1 MSKTIIT
8 WVDNDGNY
16 RTTSPAYNDATRPAG
31 ESDDQFIQRIIGK
44 LKVQYS
50 LASDHEFHMVE
61 NEDQITRL
69 AECAGT
75 LFRYGDD
82 ATGQTGAWEMDTDG
96 RPKVNIVKARVVQMD
111 RIRKVRD
118 AELEKLDIPY
128 MRAMEAADTE
138 EQEKISAQKQTLR
151 DIPETFDLETFTT
164 PTTLK
169 DAYPDELK

>member
-1 MSKTIIT
+1 
-8 WVDNDGNY
+8 
-16 RTTSPAYNDATRPAG
+16 
-31 ESDDQFIQRIIGK
+31 
-44 LKVQYS
+44 
-50 LASDHEFHMVE
+50 MVE

-118 AELEKLDIPY
+118 AELEKLDVPY